1 MAEIQSSRFTQF
13 YRRLASLKESFT
25 PDLAETVMPTAEL
38 VNPFAFDL
46 FRPRGE
52 NVVGFTVRV
61 GAIAAQSAQ
70 VYVFPGP
77 GMFLVPLWFQATFA
91 AGNTLFVGY
100 ASRQSAAFAI
110 GNNVFNLDTRAFGAT
125 VDRTGEDPLQMAGA
139 ATWGA
144 GTLAP
149 FFAAQ
154 NFMRLPPGLAQLLN
168 IGLVLTRPNTG
179 LAFTLDTANVQL
191 DLTFVGYERSFEPQE
206 NV

>member
-1 MAEIQSSRFTQF
+1 
-13 YRRLASLKESFT
+13 
-25 PDLAETVMPTAEL
+25 MPTAEL
-38 VNPFAFDL
+38 VNPFEFDL
-46 FRPRGE
+46 FRARGE

-70 VYVFPGP
+70 VYVCPGP

-154 NFMRLPPGLAQLLN
+154 NFMRLPPGLAQPGIDRCEDELLE
-168 IGLVLTRPNTG
+168 GLGQIWIDAGGRWFPSDPVH
-179 LAFTLDTANVQL
+179 
-191 DLTFVGYERSFEPQE
+191 FEF
-206 NV
+206 